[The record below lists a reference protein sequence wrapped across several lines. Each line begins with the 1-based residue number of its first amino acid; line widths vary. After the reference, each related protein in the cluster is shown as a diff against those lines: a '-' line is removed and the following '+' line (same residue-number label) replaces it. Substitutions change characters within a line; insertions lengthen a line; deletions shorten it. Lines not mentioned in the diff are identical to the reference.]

1 MYCVHQGGSSGLDN
15 PHVTRIDF
23 AKIYFVTDWVTA
35 VVAIYAVVIIVFA
48 GLRLNALTCGRRKYE
63 RGVLKDVEIEQ
74 NRWEQMEEDAQ
85 GESGSL
91 LGRFCWGLRYY
102 CCCCCCKTNGP
113 PHRQGEHTSMLG
125 ESIRV
130 IRRSTSST
138 TTTAAMTTTT
148 TEEVK
153 LALAPNRCWE
163 VMKAL
168 AKASMR
174 WVKDVMICWD
184 VHVQAGSPYF
194 YHYETA
200 TVCASLLL
208 QANQLDLLGRTGLN
222 ENALY
227 LFAVVLFL
235 KGSLPTLLTL
245 PFGYHKV
252 RSRCSMVVVVVVV
265 VVVVCVANT
274 RLPPKLAYPT
284 HPLLH
289 PIRPSSVPPFLVYLP
304 LPPAVRSLH
313 GPGHHG
319 LALLRIVCP
328 HVVLWDLHQPE
339 EHNQWG
345 QVGFPWEARRPQRR
359 PSRDAI
365 RYRECVSKQRIRGTG
380 SSDSARCVDHSCS
393 RVPALYSSYAQLE
406 YTYAFSLTRSH

>member
-1 MYCVHQGGSSGLDN
+1 M
-15 PHVTRIDF
+15 
-23 AKIYFVTDWVTA
+23 
-35 VVAIYAVVIIVFA
+35 VAIYAVVIILFA
-48 GLRLNALTCGRRKYE
+48 GRRLNKLTCGRRKYE

-74 NRWEQMEEDAQ
+74 NRWEQMEDLAQ
-85 GESGSL
+85 GDSGSL

-113 PHRQGEHTSMLG
+113 PHRQGEHKSMLG

-130 IRRSTSST
+130 IRHSTSST
-138 TTTAAMTTTT
+138 TTA
-148 TEEVK
+148 EEVK
-153 LALAPNRCWE
+153 LALPPNRCWE
-163 VMKAL
+163 VMNAL

-200 TVCASLLL
+200 SVFASLLL

-252 RSRCSMVVVVVVV
+252 RSRCLVVMVVVVF
-265 VVVVCVANT
+265 VVCVANT
-274 RLPPKLAYPT
+274 RLPHKLASLS
-284 HPLLH
+284 HPLPSASH
-289 PIRPSSVPPFLVYLP
+289 PSILRPVLSGLSSSPARSSFSSRSWTSWSRSSSRRLP
-304 LPPAVRSLH
+304 SCRSV
-313 GPGHHG
+313 GPTSTGG
-319 LALLRIVCP
+319 A
-328 HVVLWDLHQPE
+328 QS
-339 EHNQWG
+339 
-345 QVGFPWEARRPQRR
+345 VGA
-359 PSRDAI
+359 SRL
-365 RYRECVSKQRIRGTG
+365 SLK
-380 SSDSARCVDHSCS
+380 SSTTVTS
-393 RVPALYSSYAQLE
+393 P
-406 YTYAFSLTRSH
+406 